1 MNHDIIKGLVYDR
14 GKRTV
19 DNQTKYM
26 TLVAMVIASDEP
38 IKTEDS
44 AFVIMGSA
52 NVAEELNKLKKY
64 KPPYKLSDIGSEIL
78 VISTLAPDDLEAYE

>member
-14 GKRTV
+14 GKATV
-19 DNQTKYM
+19 GNQTKHM

-44 AFVIMGSA
+44 TFIIMGSA
-52 NVAEELNKLKKY
+52 NIAEELNKLKKY
-64 KPPYKLSDIGSEIL
+64 KPPYKLGDIGNEIV